1 MNDKQIVA
9 LVSGRGTNLQALI
22 ETTQN
27 GYIPGKIS
35 LVVSDNP
42 QAFALERARRASIPT
57 LVLDYDS
64 FPHKRAYEDA
74 LLQVLEKEDPQ
85 LICLAGYMRI
95 VGKRIIMRFRERII
109 NIHPS
114 LLPAFPGLEAQ
125 KQALEYGVKISGCTV
140 HLVDEGMDTGPI
152 ILQASCPVEDEDT
165 VESLSE
171 RILQYEHQI
180 YPQAVK
186 LFLEDKLNVIGRR
199 VFIKKE

>member
-1 MNDKQIVA
+1 MSDKKIVV

-22 ETTQN
+22 EATQG
-27 GYIPGKIS
+27 GYIPGEIS
-35 LVVSDNP
+35 LVISDNP
-42 QAFALERARRASIPT
+42 QALALERARRTSIPT
-57 LVLDYDS
+57 LVLDYNT

-74 LLQVLEKEDPQ
+74 LLQVLEKENPY

-95 VGKRIIMRFRERII
+95 VGKKIIAQFQQRIM

-125 KQALEYGVKISGCTV
+125 KQALEYGVKVSGCTV

-186 LFLEDKLNVIGRR
+186 LFLEDKLNVVGRR
-199 VFIKKE
+199 VFVRKG

>member
-1 MNDKQIVA
+1 MV

-22 ETTQN
+22 EATQG
-27 GYIPGKIS
+27 GYIPGEIS
-35 LVVSDNP
+35 LVISDNP
-42 QAFALERARRASIPT
+42 QALALEQARKASIST
-57 LVLDYDS
+57 LVLDYNI

-74 LLQVLEKEDPQ
+74 LLQVLEKENPH

-95 VGKRIIMRFRERII
+95 VGKKIIARFQGRIM

-125 KQALEYGVKISGCTV
+125 KQALDYGVKVSGCTV

-171 RILQYEHQI
+171 RILRYEHQI

-186 LFLEDKLNVIGRR
+186 LFLEDKLSVVGRR
-199 VFIKKE
+199 VFIKKG

>member
-1 MNDKQIVA
+1 MSDKKIVV

-22 ETTQN
+22 EATQS

-35 LVVSDNP
+35 LVISDNP
-42 QAFALERARRASIPT
+42 QALALERARKASIPT
-57 LVLDYDS
+57 LILDYHT
-64 FPHKRAYEDA
+64 FPNKRAYEDA
-74 LLQVLEKEDPQ
+74 LLQVLEKENPY
-85 LICLAGYMRI
+85 LVCLAGYMRI
-95 VGKRIIMRFRERII
+95 VGKKIIAQFRERIM

-125 KQALEYGVKISGCTV
+125 KQALEYGVKVSGCTV

-186 LFLEDKLNVIGRR
+186 LFLEDKLNVVGRR
-199 VFIKKE
+199 VFIKKG

>member
-1 MNDKQIVA
+1 M

-74 LLQVLEKEDPQ
+74 LFQVLEKEDPQ

-95 VGKRIIMRFRERII
+95 VGKE
-109 NIHPS
+109 
-114 LLPAFPGLEAQ
+114 
-125 KQALEYGVKISGCTV
+125 
-140 HLVDEGMDTGPI
+140 
-152 ILQASCPVEDEDT
+152 
-165 VESLSE
+165 
-171 RILQYEHQI
+171 
-180 YPQAVK
+180 
-186 LFLEDKLNVIGRR
+186 
-199 VFIKKE
+199 